1 MSKATQVILVDKN
14 DNPIGTAEKLLAHQ
28 KNLCHRAFSVIL
40 TREIN
45 NNIEILLQKRQ
56 KTKYHCANL
65 WSNTCC
71 SHPKPGENTL
81 ESAKKRLL
89 FEMGITC
96 KINYIGAIYYQ
107 TKLANQ
113 LFEHEYDHV
122 FHGNYTEDHC
132 DFNEDEVAT
141 TQWID
146 LLSLKTELK
155 NQPHKF
161 TPWLNLA
168 IKKLNLKQ
176 S

>member
-113 LFEHEYDHV
+113 LFEHEYDQRHTKFV
-122 FHGNYTEDHC
+122 MSEQRRYTQYREDIGYR
-132 DFNEDEVAT
+132 DFRLRGCAT
-141 TQWID
+141 NRPRST
-146 LLSLKTELK
+146 T
-155 NQPHKF
+155 
-161 TPWLNLA
+161 
-168 IKKLNLKQ
+168 
-176 S
+176 